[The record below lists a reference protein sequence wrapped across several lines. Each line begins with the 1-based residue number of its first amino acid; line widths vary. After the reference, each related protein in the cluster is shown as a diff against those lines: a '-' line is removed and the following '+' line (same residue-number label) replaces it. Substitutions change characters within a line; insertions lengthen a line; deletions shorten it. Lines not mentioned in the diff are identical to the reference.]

1 MADPRK
7 SGKQTVPSR
16 PLKMEDLAAQ
26 KLPHGGDPY
35 HGPDG
40 RFSPSRDS
48 VFDRLTP
55 EHPHVEL
62 PPGASIRLV
71 PETPQTHMHRIPPL
85 GNKAMPRQKRDVEF

>member
-16 PLKMEDLAAQ
+16 PLKMEDLTAQ

-40 RFSPSRDS
+40 RFSVSHDS

-55 EHPHVEL
+55 DHPHVDL
-62 PPGASIRLV
+62 PPGASIRMKRG
-71 PETPQTHMHRIPPL
+71 PHSHKIPPPR
-85 GNKAMPRQKRDVEF
+85 GKEMPKQKRDVEF